1 LEIIVH
7 KREIINQV
15 ISARPV
21 TSAEKDTGIAKP
33 IKTVTGVYFA
43 VKITARANLDLILH
57 KALPGKGRTTAVPII
72 AITAIRP
79 TGFRF
84 HGEPAVH
91 LPIPA
96 HSATGTV
103 TKTQT
108 VNLVSFVVT
117 TIVRIFTRE
126 QVTKTTAVFT
136 LMEGVLTM
144 EGVPTMEERVI
155 APVYGVT
162 PIQAVKQM
170 EIPSYQD
177 VRQILVSGVARNIGH
192 VLWEEETAAVMM
204 TARKV

>member
-1 LEIIVH
+1 M
-7 KREIINQV
+7 
-15 ISARPV
+15 
-21 TSAEKDTGIAKP
+21 
-33 IKTVTGVYFA
+33 
-43 VKITARANLDLILH
+43 
-57 KALPGKGRTTAVPII
+57 TAVQTI

-79 TGFRF
+79 TGFR
-84 HGEPAVH
+84 HLEEPAVH

-96 HSATGTV
+96 HSPTGTV

-108 VNLVSFVVT
+108 VNPVLYVVT
-117 TIVRIFTRE
+117 TIARIFTLE

-136 LMEGVLTM
+136 LMEA
-144 EGVPTMEERVI
+144 VPTMEKQVI

-170 EIPSYQD
+170 EIPSYPD
-177 VRQILVSGVARNIGH
+177 VRRILVSGVARNIGP

>member
-1 LEIIVH
+1 M
-7 KREIINQV
+7 
-15 ISARPV
+15 
-21 TSAEKDTGIAKP
+21 
-33 IKTVTGVYFA
+33 
-43 VKITARANLDLILH
+43 
-57 KALPGKGRTTAVPII
+57 TAVPII

-91 LPIPA
+91 LPIPV

-103 TKTQT
+103 TKTRT

-117 TIVRIFTRE
+117 TIARIFTRE
-126 QVTKTTAVFT
+126 QVTKMTAVFT
-136 LMEGVLTM
+136 LME
-144 EGVPTMEERVI
+144 EQVI

-162 PIQAVKQM
+162 PIQGVKQR

-177 VRQILVSGVARNIGH
+177 ARRILVSGVARNIGH